1 MTTLKRILLLTALAA
16 VLGVAGCGGDEE
28 EGAPIPADTATALEN
43 ELDNVQARLDNGSVG
58 ACRDILEGD
67 RGPNLERVR
76 ELLDSLPDD
85 VDPEVRS
92 ALEDSFDRLWELVEQ
107 DCEDKA
113 QEERESKPDPEPE
126 PEPTPTVTEEEPTPT
141 ETETA
146 PAPEPTTPEEA
157 PLPPEGDGDNEGD
170 IPGEGNSGG
179 VGPSSSKQKKEK
191 SR

>member
-43 ELDNVQARLDNGSVG
+43 ELDNVQARLDNGSAG
-58 ACRDILEGD
+58 ACRDILEGS

-113 QEERESKPDPEPE
+113 EEERQSKPDPE

-179 VGPSSSKQKKEK
+179 VGPSSSKQKKERAK
-191 SR
+191 

>member
-28 EGAPIPADTATALEN
+28 EGAPIPSDTATALES
-43 ELDNVQARLDNGSVG
+43 ELDNVQARLNNGSAG
-58 ACRDILEGD
+58 ACRDILEGS

-76 ELLDSLPDD
+76 QLLDSLPDN

-107 DCEDKA
+107 DCDDKA
-113 QEERESKPDPEPE
+113 AEEESEPEPEPE
-126 PEPTPTVTEEEPTPT
+126 PEPTPTETEEEPTPT

-157 PLPPEGDGDNEGD
+157 PLPPEGDGDNEGVV
-170 IPGEGNSGG
+170 PGEGQGNGG
-179 VGPSSSKQKKEK
+179 VGPSSKQKKEK
-191 SR
+191 AK